1 MSVIRYSLVAVCIST
16 ACHSL
21 VNAQS
26 YPAAGKPIRIVVP
39 TAPSGGNDF
48 MARVISQKLTERF
61 KQSVIVDNKAG
72 GNGAIGSE
80 TIARATPDGYNLLF
94 GYIATHAIN
103 PALQKLAYD
112 PVRDFAPIT
121 QVAEAQNALVVHPS
135 LRVQTVKDLIAL
147 ARTKGNA
154 LSYASAGNGTAPHV
168 AGEMFRHMTGA
179 QFVHVPYKGSGPAVT
194 DTIGGH
200 TQVMFPSLI
209 AAAQHI
215 KSGRLT
221 GLAVT
226 GKKRSTLFPTLPTVA
241 EGGVPGFEVVQW
253 YGMFAPA
260 KTPFEV
266 VNKLNAEIIAV
277 LKDPSVTSRFAEQG
291 AEIVT
296 ATPDEF
302 ARFVLA
308 EQGRWKKFVETVQL
322 KAD

>member
-1 MSVIRYSLVAVCIST
+1 MFRYSLVALCIAT
-16 ACHSL
+16 TCNSL
-21 VNAQS
+21 VYAQS
-26 YPAAGKPIRIVVP
+26 YPAAGRPIRIVVP

-48 MARVISQKLTERF
+48 MARVISQKLTEHF

-112 PVRDFAPIT
+112 PIRDFAPIT

-200 TQVMFPSLI
+200 TQVMFPSLV

-260 KTPFEV
+260 KTPSEV

-296 ATPDEF
+296 GTPDEF

>member
-1 MSVIRYSLVAVCIST
+1 LVY
-16 ACHSL
+16 
-21 VNAQS
+21 AQS
-26 YPAAGKPIRIVVP
+26 YPAAGRPIRIVVP

-48 MARVISQKLTERF
+48 MARVISQKLTEHF

-112 PVRDFAPIT
+112 PIRDFAPIT

-200 TQVMFPSLI
+200 TQVMFPSLV

-260 KTPFEV
+260 KTPSEV

-296 ATPDEF
+296 GTPDEF

>member
-1 MSVIRYSLVAVCIST
+1 VFSPA
-16 ACHSL
+16 A
-21 VNAQS
+21 NAEI
-26 YPAAGKPIRIVVP
+26 YPVAGKPIRIVVP

-48 MARVISQKLTERF
+48 MARVISQKLTERL

-80 TIARATPDGYNLLF
+80 TIARAPADGYNLLF

-103 PALQKLAYD
+103 PVLQKVSYD

-121 QVAEAQNALVVHPS
+121 QVAEAQNALVVHPG
-135 LRVQTVKDLIAL
+135 LRVQTVKELIAL
-147 ARTKGNA
+147 ARAKGGA

-168 AGEMFRHMTGA
+168 AGEMFKHMTGV
-179 QFVHVPYKGSGPAVT
+179 QLVHVPYKGSGPAVT

-200 TQVMFPSLI
+200 TQVMFPSLV
-209 AAAQHI
+209 AVAQHI

-226 GKKRSTLFPTLPTVA
+226 GKKRSALFPALPTLAESGVA
-241 EGGVPGFEVVQW
+241 GFEVVQW
-253 YGMFAPA
+253 YGLFAPA
-260 KTPFEV
+260 KTPREIV
-266 VNKLNAEIIAV
+266 DKLNTEIVAA
-277 LKDPSVTSRFAEQG
+277 LKDSAVAGRFAEQG

-296 ATPDEF
+296 GTPEEF
-302 ARFVLA
+302 GRFVVA
-308 EQGRWKKFVETVQL
+308 EQLRWKKFVEVTQL

>member
-26 YPAAGKPIRIVVP
+26 YPASGKPIRIVVP